1 MPSLG
6 ADMTEATLLEWHVG
20 TGDEV
25 HRGDIIAT
33 VDTSKSAIDVESF
46 QDGRV
51 ESLLVDPGTT
61 IAVGTPIVR
70 LGSGD
75 IRGVAAGHVSPL
87 ARRRARE
94 LGVDLAAVA
103 PSRPGGVIGVADVEA
118 QAGTPMTVPMATVP
132 MATVPAVPVSA
143 PEPAPGTSPP
153 GGPAL
158 PAERPGMREA
168 IGALM
173 ARSKREIPHYYVQ
186 STIDIEGPLRW
197 LEERNTRVP
206 VGERILP
213 AALMVWAAAQAA
225 REVPEVNGHF
235 NGAFTPAASV
245 HLGVAISLRE
255 SGVIA
260 PALHDAGEQPLEELM
275 RRLRDLTSRARSGR
289 LRASEMSDPT
299 MTVTMLGEQGA
310 QVVHGIIYPPQVALV
325 GLGTIMARPWAV
337 DGMLTVRRVVTACL
351 AADHRVT
358 DGHRGSQYLA
368 ALERALQGVEQS

>member
-1 MPSLG
+1 
-6 ADMTEATLLEWHVG
+6 
-20 TGDEV
+20 
-25 HRGDIIAT
+25 
-33 VDTSKSAIDVESF
+33 
-46 QDGRV
+46 
-51 ESLLVDPGTT
+51 
-61 IAVGTPIVR
+61 
-70 LGSGD
+70 
-75 IRGVAAGHVSPL
+75 
-87 ARRRARE
+87 
-94 LGVDLAAVA
+94 
-103 PSRPGGVIGVADVEA
+103 
-118 QAGTPMTVPMATVP
+118 
-132 MATVPAVPVSA
+132 
-143 PEPAPGTSPP
+143 
-153 GGPAL
+153 
-158 PAERPGMREA
+158 MREA

-173 ARSKREIPHYYVQ
+173 ARSKREIPHYSVE

-197 LEERNTRVP
+197 LEQRNARVS

-213 AALMVWAAAQAA
+213 AALMLWAAAQAA

-245 HLGVAISLRE
+245 HLGFAISLRE

-260 PALHDAGEQPLEELM
+260 PALHDAGEQSLEELM

-368 ALERALQGVEQS
+368 ALERALHGVEQS